1 MFGDRAALRDL
12 LQCGSFVRVVG
23 VHDGMGAILAARAG
37 FEALWAGGLGISS
50 AYGLPDAGL
59 LTMTEFHA
67 EVVRIRRAAALPVIA
82 DVDSG
87 YGDVNVVRRMV
98 RLYEGAGIDAVCIED
113 KQYPKRNSFRDGNVL
128 EEPEVFADKLR
139 AAKSAQK
146 TDEFMV
152 IARIESLIAGAGM
165 VDALERATLYHH
177 TGVDALVIHS
187 RARTAAEI
195 AEFCATVR
203 ARGVDAPI
211 FVVPTTYYYANG
223 NELRDL
229 GACGAIYANQVLR
242 ATVRATQDLLATLAH
257 TGSTAPAEATI
268 APMSELFDLVGT
280 QHLDGDQPWLGL
292 DPSPPVPDRH

>member
-1 MFGDRAALRDL
+1 MSGDRITLRDL
-12 LQCGSFVRVVG
+12 LRREAFVRVVG
-23 VHDGMGAILAARAG
+23 VHDGMGAILATRAG
-37 FEALWAGGLGISS
+37 FEALWAGGLGISL

-67 EVVRIRRAAALPVIA
+67 EAVRIRRSAALPVVA

-98 RLYEGAGIDAVCIED
+98 RLYEDAGIDAVCIED

-128 EEPEVFADKLR
+128 EEPEVFASKLR
-139 AAKSAQK
+139 AAKLAQK

-165 VDALERATLYHH
+165 VDALERAALYRHA
-177 TGVDALVIHS
+177 GADAFVIHS
-187 RARTAAEI
+187 RSRTVVEI
-195 AEFCATVR
+195 AEFCTSVR

-211 FVVPTTYYYANG
+211 LTIPTTYYNASG

-242 ATVRATQDLLATLAH
+242 ATVRATQDLLATLAY
-257 TGSTAPAEATI
+257 TGSTAPAEAMI
-268 APMSELFDLVGT
+268 APVSELFDLVGT
-280 QHLDGDQPWLGL
+280 QHLDGDRPWVGL
-292 DPSPPVPDRH
+292 DPRTIAPDRH